1 VRNRHE
7 LVRLVTGTDGQGV
20 AVVGPRSLYA
30 SGYGY
35 VAEVRGVNVRTACRR
50 RLLCVT
56 DVGQQCPSNQSSACP
71 HGPMQRPASGCTGE
85 ARAKRT
91 RLASLSENN
100 YFAVA
105 TTPRRW
111 VLATL
116 LRSLP
121 ELAASLES
129 APHMPLS
136 FIASEFVLRALQL
149 SSMPATLS
157 GYVPKFP

>member
-1 VRNRHE
+1 VPSARGLQAFE
-7 LVRLVTGTDGQGV
+7 RLVYSSGV
-20 AVVGPRSLYA
+20 
-30 SGYGY
+30 
-35 VAEVRGVNVRTACRR
+35 
-50 RLLCVT
+50 
-56 DVGQQCPSNQSSACP
+56 
-71 HGPMQRPASGCTGE
+71 
-85 ARAKRT
+85 
-91 RLASLSENN
+91 SLSENN